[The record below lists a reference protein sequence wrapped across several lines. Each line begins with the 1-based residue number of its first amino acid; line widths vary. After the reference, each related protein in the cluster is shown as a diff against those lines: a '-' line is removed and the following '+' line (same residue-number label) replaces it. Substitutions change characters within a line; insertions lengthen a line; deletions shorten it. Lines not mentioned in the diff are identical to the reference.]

1 MIAESMG
8 GYNYMLTNNLFIGK
22 SMGGIFSSFI
32 VLITAP
38 IGWLACGWIDFWL
51 IVWTIDWLISSFF
64 LRISWLIG
72 GLSSDFINSI

>member
-38 IGWLACGWIDFWL
+38 IG
-51 IVWTIDWLISSFF
+51 
-64 LRISWLIG
+64 
-72 GLSSDFINSI
+72 